1 MTAKSI
7 RRLALGL
14 AVSALAAAP
23 ALAAGPHDGDWA
35 GELKAG
41 AQTLHLVFHIKTDGG
56 DTSAELES
64 VEQGVTLPSSAVKTD
79 GEKMNVLYLAIGG
92 ELEGQFSADGKTFTG
107 TWTQG
112 LKLPLTLTKK

>member
-1 MTAKSI
+1 MI
-7 RRLALGL
+7 LQPLRRAALGL
-14 AVSALAAAP
+14 AVAAFAAAP

-41 AQTLHLVFHIKTDGG
+41 PQTLHLVFHITTEGA
-56 DTSAELES
+56 DTSAQLES
-64 VEQGVTLPSSAVKTD
+64 IDQGVTLPSSAVKVD
-79 GEKMNVLYLAIGG
+79 GDKISVLYLNIGG
-92 ELEGQFSADGKTFTG
+92 ELEGQFAPDGKSFTG